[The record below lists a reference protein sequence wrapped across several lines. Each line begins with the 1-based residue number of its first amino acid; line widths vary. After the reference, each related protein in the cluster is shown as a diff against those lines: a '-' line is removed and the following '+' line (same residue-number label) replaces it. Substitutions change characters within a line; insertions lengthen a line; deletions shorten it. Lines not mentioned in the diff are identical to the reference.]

1 MTCIITPVSFCNDAL
16 CHHTSQEVLKPHAY
30 QANLDIWSFYTE
42 NYLSQ
47 FPPYDCELISH
58 TDLTLADITHGYF
71 SQSVLQGLRPISGVD
86 VASTYA
92 YLELML
98 IKYAQ
103 LKEQAQMKQ
112 MLSGAVLPS
121 GWRANWNQLQDHYAS
136 IPSNV
141 EPCNRLPLV
150 SGFILGAVLLCCIVM
165 ACEEPA
171 YVTVEHAGNH

>member
-98 IKYAQ
+98 IKY
-103 LKEQAQMKQ
+103 K
-112 MLSGAVLPS
+112 
-121 GWRANWNQLQDHYAS
+121 GWISIRSRHKWNRCHM
-136 IPSNV
+136 
-141 EPCNRLPLV
+141 E
-150 SGFILGAVLLCCIVM
+150 LCCLVDGGPTGISCKTIIPQFLPM
-165 ACEEPA
+165 LNLA
-171 YVTVEHAGNH
+171 TVYHW